1 MRWYPES
8 WRQRL
13 LQMTAP
19 SRPTDHPDF
28 HQKWHAEAENDLR
41 IAQSVALVRHMP
53 MIILSN
59 GFGMLLAAFALVD
72 HHGWTQLVPMLV
84 GMAYLLAP
92 VAISWWRLRRR
103 GRPISV
109 SPNHLRRQI
118 AYSAVLGGFWSV
130 CLLYYLGENDV
141 SSGALNLLC
150 IGAAAMTLGA
160 SATLFVLPLAALA
173 YSLPLLGA
181 TLVISVALRDD
192 DMLVRTGSVCLICVA
207 TLWTLWNNWLNFR
220 EVVRL
225 IHEKSRL
232 LHEAEATRMAEEEFV
247 ENLNHE
253 MRNALTSIIGYFE
266 VASNPALLPHEHQE
280 LIEHARE
287 TGGLLQVLLSDLLDV
302 GRLNAGRTRLAL
314 SPFSFRH
321 LVRTSVLSASSAING
336 RNLVVRHTV
345 DPSVPEVL
353 IGDATRLQQILL
365 NLIGNAI
372 KVMDSGSITVQARYR
387 GNFNPLLEIVVR
399 DDGPGIPRERQKSLF
414 NRFARVSAVPSS
426 TGPTVGGWGLGLSIC
441 SALVELMRGDI
452 RVQSEPGHGAA
463 FTIRLPL
470 HEERRRLPREDFAH
484 PSIAPKAA
492 LNFSTLAVLV
502 VDDTAAN
509 RLILRKMLQALG
521 CKVEVASSGAEAV
534 ALCSARRFDM
544 VFMDLELGAMDGLTA
559 TRLIRALPG
568 HGGSMAIVAIT
579 GFASM
584 DRVAS
589 IQEAGMNDHVLKPVR
604 LDTVTA
610 VLQKWAH

>member
-1 MRWYPES
+1 MRWYPPS
-8 WRQRL
+8 WRERL
-13 LQMTAP
+13 LRMR
-19 SRPTDHPDF
+19 SNRPMGDPDF

-53 MIILSN
+53 MVILSN
-59 GFGMLLAAFALVD
+59 GLGMLLAAFALLQ
-72 HHGWTQLVPMLV
+72 HHPWSQLTPMLV
-84 GMAYLLAP
+84 GMVYLLAP
-92 VAISWWRLRRR
+92 VAVSWWRLRRR
-103 GRPISV
+103 ARPMSV
-109 SPNHLRRQI
+109 SPTHLRRQI
-118 AYSAVLGGFWSV
+118 GYSAVLGGFWAI
-130 CLLYYLGENDV
+130 CLLFYLTGNDGG
-141 SSGALNLLC
+141 SGVVNMLC
-150 IGAAAMTLGA
+150 IGAAALTLGA

-173 YSLPLLGA
+173 YSVPLLAA
-181 TLVISVALRDD
+181 TLFISLSPQDNDAV
-192 DMLVRTGSVCLICVA
+192 VRTALVCLICIG
-207 TLWTLWNNWLNFR
+207 TLWTLGNNWLNFR

-232 LHEAEATRMAEEEFV
+232 LHEAEATRLAEEEFV

-266 VASNPALLPHEHQE
+266 VAANPALMPHEHRE

-336 RNLVVRHTV
+336 RDLVVRHTV
-345 DPSVPEVL
+345 DASVPEVL

-372 KVMDSGSITVQARYR
+372 KVMDSGTISVQARYR
-387 GNFNPLLEIVVR
+387 GNFNPLLEIIVR
-399 DDGPGIPRERQKSLF
+399 DDGPGISRERQKSLF

-452 RVQSEPGHGAA
+452 RVSSEPGHGAT

-470 HEERRRLPREDFAH
+470 HEERRRLPREETPQ
-484 PSIAPKAA
+484 PSVTPRPA
-492 LNFSTLAVLV
+492 LNFSTLEVLV

-521 CKVEVASSGAEAV
+521 CKVEVAGTGAEAV
-534 ALCSARRFDM
+534 AMCTAKRFDM

-559 TRLIRALPG
+559 TRLIRALPAS
-568 HGGSMAIVAIT
+568 GGTMAIVAIT

-584 DRVAS
+584 ERVAS
-589 IQEAGMNDHVLKPVR
+589 IQDAGMNDHVLKPVR
-604 LDTVTA
+604 LDTVAA
-610 VLQKWAH
+610 VLQKWAR